1 MARSRLIRE
10 LRRRHVFRVAIAYGV
25 VGWVLIEVGS
35 TIIPALHLP
44 DGLTT
49 AVVVLVL
56 LGFPVAVLLAWA
68 YELTP
73 DGVRRTEPAHSPD
86 ARLPEQH
93 RAVGRRLDFVIIA
106 VLLVA
111 VVVLAWRQFGQH
123 RGGETAAPVADAK
136 PAAQARAPAE
146 PPAAPA
152 RSIAVLP
159 FENLSADTE
168 NEYFVAGMQGLI
180 LTKLADIGDLKVISR
195 ASTLHYGSHPQ
206 DLEAI
211 GRQLG
216 VATLLEGSV
225 QKAGNEVLVN
235 VQLVDVGTSAH
246 IWAESYQRTLDDL
259 FGVEGEVAGKV
270 AAALNAELSP
280 EAATQLATTLTHDTA
295 ANDLF
300 LRAEYFTNRGDIDY
314 DASQWKQ
321 AIPLY
326 RQALATVPGFALA
339 RARLSSVESRLAW
352 FGGGG
357 EDVGQLIADA
367 RVQAGRALEL
377 APGLPEAHVAI
388 GYSGY
393 YGKGD
398 YAAALR
404 AFAAA
409 LELRPNDV
417 GALAAQG
424 LVLRRQGSFDAAIES
439 LRQAQARD
447 PRSTSLAFELGVTS
461 MMASR
466 WPEAEAAL
474 RHALALDP
482 ANVTAKSYLSQVLL
496 QARGDI
502 PAALAVAAGD
512 DPPLRLQRAGLLTY
526 QRRYREALA
535 LLDGIP
541 DTPGNFDFSTR
552 PKALWQADLARL
564 LGERARA
571 RALYAEALS
580 QARARMPAAG
590 DVAIRQAVIW
600 NFIADAESGLGRA
613 DRAEAALSRSRA
625 LVEAARDQVNGPA
638 QMELHAAFYGKAGR
652 ADLAVPLLERAL
664 AMPGIGNGYSPAMLW
679 LDPAWDPIRGSP
691 AFQALLGK
699 YARDEPA
706 VVPAVPADRALAVP
720 AGAHLG
726 ATRFPH
732 EAGRA
737 RLRSCTPPQTA
748 RRTS

>member
-25 VGWVLIEVGS
+25 VGWVLIEVAS

-49 AVVVLVL
+49 AIVVLVL
-56 LGFPVAVLLAWA
+56 LGFPVAVVLAWA

-86 ARLPEQH
+86 ARPPEQH
-93 RAVGRRLDFVIIA
+93 RQVGRRLDFVIIA

-123 RGGETAAPVADAK
+123 RDGQAATPVA
-136 PAAQARAPAE
+136 AAQPPAPARAVAD

-159 FENLSADTE
+159 FENLSADKE

-195 ASTLHYGSHPQ
+195 ASTLRYGSHPR

-225 QKAGNEVLVN
+225 QKSGNEVLVN

-246 IWAESYQRTLDDL
+246 VWAESYQRTLDDV

-270 AAALNAELSP
+270 AAALDARLSP
-280 EAATQLATTLTHDTA
+280 EAATQLATALSHDTV

-300 LRAEYFTNRGDIDY
+300 LRAEYAANRGDIDY

-326 RQALATVPGFALA
+326 GQALARAPEFALA

-357 EDVGQLIADA
+357 EDVARLIADA
-367 RVQAGRALEL
+367 RAQAGQALEL
-377 APGLPEAHVAI
+377 APGLPEAHVAL
-388 GYSGY
+388 GYSNY

-398 YAAALR
+398 YAEALK

-424 LVLRRQGSFDAAIES
+424 LVLRRQGRFDEAIES
-439 LRQAQARD
+439 LRQAQSRD
-447 PRSTSLAFELGVTS
+447 PRNTSLAFELGATS

-466 WPEAEAAL
+466 WPGAEAAL

-482 ANVTAKSYLSQVLL
+482 ANVAAKLYLSQTLL

-502 PAALAVAAGD
+502 PAALAAAAGD
-512 DPPLRLQRAGLLTY
+512 DPPLRLQRVVLLTC
-526 QRRYREALA
+526 QRRYRDALA

-541 DTPGNFDFSTR
+541 DTPDNFDFSTR
-552 PKALWQADLARL
+552 PKALWQADLSRL
-564 LGERARA
+564 LGEGGKART
-571 RALYAEALS
+571 LYAQALS
-580 QARARMPAAG
+580 QAQARMPAAG
-590 DVAIRQAVIW
+590 DVAIRKAVAW
-600 NFIADAESGLGRA
+600 NFIADAELGLGETG
-613 DRAEAALSRSRA
+613 RAEAALAKSQA
-625 LVEAARDQVNGPA
+625 LLDEAHDQVNGPA
-638 QMELHAAFYGKAGR
+638 QMELHAAFHGKAGH

-664 AMPGIGNGYSPAMLW
+664 AMPGIGNAYSPAMLW
-679 LDPAWDPIRGSP
+679 LDPAWDRIRDSP
-691 AFQALLGK
+691 EFQALLAKHAGD
-699 YARDEPA
+699 RPA
-706 VVPAVPADRALAVP
+706 VVPAAPA
-720 AGAHLG
+720 AGGGQDQRRNASL
-726 ATRFPH
+726 
-732 EAGRA
+732 RA
-737 RLRSCTPPQTA
+737 RG
-748 RRTS
+748 